1 MASTTEVRLLMW
13 VGEFLGYDISA
24 PWPQQVSNNSGH
36 APGLGRV
43 AGAVYALDTSDSCEI
58 NRGVYISRPGMT
70 KANQCIILHSP
81 LLRSPAHD
89 PAAVWV
95 KTPLGVMKNGTCCGQ
110 HTNHLTLCRKNDV
123 PTKKSAVLVLRY

>member
-58 NRGVYISRPGMT
+58 NR
-70 KANQCIILHSP
+70 
-81 LLRSPAHD
+81 AHD